1 MYKNQNQIDT
11 YPSSTYSQ
19 CNSPSS
25 TTITKKS
32 NQSNKSNALFATLVE
47 LNSSFTAVVVRF
59 LADRWQ
65 FILRV
70 STKFENSGNQ
80 QYCDH
85 EFVVFNNMNLAFLT
99 ILCCILSTSGEYNPL
114 LM

>member
-1 MYKNQNQIDT
+1 MAYLLV
-11 YPSSTYSQ
+11 SSSQ
-19 CNSPSS
+19 CIFPSS

-32 NQSNKSNALFATLVE
+32 DQSNKSNALFATLVE
-47 LNSSFTAVVVRF
+47 LNSSFTAEVVQF

-70 STKFENSGNQ
+70 STKFKNSGNQ
-80 QYCDH
+80 QFGDH
-85 EFVVFNNMNLAFLT
+85 EFLSFNNMNLAFLT
-99 ILCCILSTSGEYNPL
+99 IFCCILSTLEEYNAL